1 MNKLASTFLILV
13 SIGPNAMLAQTAQN
27 STSGTGAIRT
37 LTGLISDTMCG
48 ATYMDKKKTAAEC
61 TRECIKNGSDYA
73 LVVGKNVYTL
83 KGDRDQFDKLAGKGA
98 VVRGTVKGSTITVES
113 VHSSKATAKS

>member
-1 MNKLASTFLILV
+1 M
-13 SIGPNAMLAQTAQN
+13 
-27 STSGTGAIRT
+27 RT

-48 ATYMDKKKTAAEC
+48 ATHMDKTKPATEC

-83 KGDRDQFDKLAGKGA
+83 TGDKDQFNKLAGKGA
-98 VVRGTVKGSTITVES
+98 VLEEPWRGALSQSSRSTRQRLPQRTD
-113 VHSSKATAKS
+113 